1 MRRVR
6 SLSALGTVV
15 ALANSFSYL
24 RQFACS
30 ALKTP
35 QVLELS
41 GIGRK
46 SVLDKINIPL
56 QIDLPGV
63 GENVQEHI
71 FAQLSWGECL
81 AIFHWT
87 PRFSAAY

>member
-15 ALANSFSYL
+15 ALSNLFYYL
-24 RQFACS
+24 RQSTCS

-46 SVLDKINIPL
+46 SVLDKISIPL

-71 FAQLSWGECL
+71 FAQLSWGEYL
-81 AIFHWT
+81 AISPT
-87 PRFSAAY
+87 DSALLGGL